1 MLTAMRS
8 ASPGPADT
16 LLPAPVKVA
25 MGGPDFVGVLVTL
38 TIVVGAAVGTATAA
52 TVLSSAG
59 VVLYFMLS
67 SPKDTVVSNGSAE
80 TREAPG

>member
-1 MLTAMRS
+1 
-8 ASPGPADT
+8 

-25 MGGPDFVGVLVTL
+25 TAGPVLDA
-38 TIVVGAAVGTATAA
+38 VVVPLAVEEAFAVGIAMAA
-52 TVLSSAG
+52 TVLSNSG
-59 VVLYFMLS
+59 VVLYFILS